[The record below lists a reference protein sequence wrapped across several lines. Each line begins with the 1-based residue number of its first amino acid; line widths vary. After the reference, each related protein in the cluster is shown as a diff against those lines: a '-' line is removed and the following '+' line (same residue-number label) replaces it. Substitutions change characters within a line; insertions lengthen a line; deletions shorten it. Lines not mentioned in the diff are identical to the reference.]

1 LGGAGEYRVIRNKS
15 KINKGYCYTRF
26 LVTLI
31 SMMPVSHTGERV
43 SYKQSDVLVTLAS
56 G

>member
-1 LGGAGEYRVIRNKS
+1 MGGVGEYRVIRNKS
-15 KINKGYCYTRF
+15 KMNKGYCYTRF

-43 SYKQSDVLVTLAS
+43 SYKQSDVLATQES